1 MAVISY
7 LNKVKEHFSFKIF
20 NLRQMT
26 IFNQIAYFPTVGFR
40 LLLEYIGFRTRYTRI
55 DKHCILGALP
65 FKEDGE
71 YLVKNEN
78 VRAVVTLNEPH
89 ELT

>member
-1 MAVISY
+1 MA
-7 LNKVKEHFSFKIF
+7 
-20 NLRQMT
+20 

-40 LLLEYIGFRTRYTRI
+40 LLLEYIGFRARYTRI

-71 YLVKNEN
+71 NLVKNEN